1 MAETGGNIDCP
12 DLGQLDWAAIHHAID
27 RRGWA
32 TVPLFGAAS
41 CRALEALWQVPD
53 AFRKEVVMER
63 HAYGQGRYRY
73 WAYPLPAEIAALRQ
87 GLYAGLQ
94 PLAEAWRVRL
104 SAPGPAYPADHAEYL
119 ARCHRAGQTKPTPL
133 ILQYEAE
140 GYNCLHQD
148 LYGAEHFP
156 IQATILLSEPRVD
169 FEGGEFVLVEQ
180 RPRAQSIPEV
190 VPLERGEMVLFAVN
204 HRPAPGVRGDRRV
217 TLRHGVSRVRRG
229 HRTAIGVIL
238 HDALR

>member
-1 MAETGGNIDCP
+1 MGEASEMIGGR
-12 DLGQLDWAAIHHAID
+12 DLGQLDWTIIRRALD
-27 RRGWA
+27 RHGWA
-32 TVPLFGAAS
+32 TVPLFDAAS
-41 CRALEALWQVPD
+41 CQGLRDLWQTPD

-73 WAYPLPAEIAALRQ
+73 WAYPLPPEILALRQ
-87 GLYAGLQ
+87 ALYAGLR
-94 PLAEAWRVRL
+94 PLAEDWRVRL
-104 SAPGPAYPADHAEYL
+104 GGAGAAYPVAYADYL
-119 ARCHRAGQTKPTPL
+119 ERCHQAGQTKPTPL
-133 ILQYEAE
+133 ILQYEAD

-148 LYGAEHFP
+148 LYGAEIFP
-156 IQATILLSEPRVD
+156 VQATILLSEPRVD

-190 VPLERGEMVLFAVN
+190 VPLERGHMVLFAVN
-204 HRPAPGVRGDRRV
+204 HRPAPGARGDRRV

-238 HDALR
+238 HDAER